1 MLAKE
6 KNNYLKFPEDVTLH
20 ILEHILINLL
30 TWLVPSR
37 YCSFVWSVLLLLWSL
52 TGFSPS
58 ANFC

>member
-1 MLAKE
+1 MLAKG
-6 KNNYLKFPEDVTLH
+6 KNNYLKFPDVTLH
-20 ILEHILINLL
+20 ISEHILINFL

-52 TGFSPS
+52 TGFRPS